1 MNFIF
6 RLLKFYTFFLT
17 LLSVVIVSS
26 LNAQSPGGV
35 STGLNVWLKANNGVE
50 EAVGDPAENGDAITR
65 WLDNSGNGRH
75 YNAVV
80 GPTFRTAIQNFNPM
94 IEILSGGFDAP
105 AGSEL
110 SIDWT
115 TFFISKKLASDNNGR
130 VFDGHISNY
139 LWAHWGNYT
148 NSIYINGN
156 PSNYNSGIA
165 TTTGIEEL
173 HLHSYKRESVG
184 GTLEARADGT
194 SLTTFGPGNSGSGVR
209 IDINQGAFSGETS
222 DSQVGEVIVYN
233 AALTA
238 AEVLRVET
246 YLAIKYGLTLTHDYV
261 ASNGSTIWDAASNA
275 AYHFDVTGI
284 GRDDNS
290 GFSQQ
295 ISQSINTDGAVLLD
309 KGGAFGNDM
318 DFIIWGNNN
327 STGKSNNVPSSF
339 IQRSSRIW
347 KVATLGTP
355 GTVTFSVD
363 LTLLAIPNTGNAADY
378 ALLIDDDVDFSADA
392 STHTTGA
399 SLVGNVLSFTS
410 VGFNNNDFFTVA
422 AANINLPGG
431 ANGDLAVWLK
441 ADNGVEE
448 AATDPA
454 EDGDAVSRWLDK
466 SGYANNYTVVAGPS
480 YKTNALNFNPTVEIL
495 SGGFDAPVGAALTS
509 DWSLFFVAKKLASD
523 NDGRLFEGHAG
534 NFLWGYHDTHE
545 RSIYINGN
553 PNNYNSGIAVNNGG
567 LNLSL
572 QSYVRNNATTDIE
585 ARANGQSLT
594 TFSGTNTAS
603 GIQIDIN
610 QGAFSAQT
618 SDSQIGEVIIYRTA
632 LSATDVN
639 KVESYLGIKYG
650 LTLSHN
656 YLASDG
662 TLLWDMTANASYHNA
677 VAGIGRDDL
686 NGLDQRKSKSLIA
699 SSALTIDKG
708 GAFSTNR
715 DYLLW
720 GSNNSAGTSA
730 NVPGGFVLRSNRI
743 WKTAVSGAPGSV
755 TTTIDLSLLGIPNTG
770 SASDYALLI
779 DTDTDFS
786 TGAATHTT
794 GALLVGNNLT
804 FTSVNLANGNFI
816 SVAAAN
822 VSLPGG
828 VAGAVLW
835 VKANAGVTGTTN
847 VSAWAD
853 QSGTNNNATQGTM
866 VNQPSLIN
874 PDLNFNPIIDFSDQ
888 TDVMLLAI
896 PPANLNTTVFSVAV
910 PAPNA
915 TWRTMFRGT
924 AGDHPIIVE
933 TGTTRLGYYD
943 NDNVGFKY
951 SGLNWTQGV
960 PSIVGL
966 EMRSGDVNFR
976 KDGTQGASINTIN
989 LAGLNLD
996 YFGNY
1001 PTGNQRFGKI
1011 AETMIFNTPS
1021 PLTTTEKE
1029 KIESYMAIKYGIT
1042 LSHSYLNSAASTI
1055 WNTTTNAGYNN
1066 DIAGIGRDDVSGLNQ
1081 QKSLSVNAD
1090 GAVTIDKGGAFG
1102 TDKDYLLWG
1111 NNDGTGLSTNTPLTF
1126 VGRSNRVWKVAVSGT
1141 PGNVSFSI
1149 NLATLGLPNTGNV
1162 ADYAL
1167 LIDTDIDF
1175 SVGATTHTT
1184 GASLVG
1190 SVLSFT
1196 GVSFSN
1202 NTFFSIAAM
1211 NISIP
1216 GGVSGLVFWV
1226 KADAGV
1232 TGTTNV
1238 SAWADQSG
1246 TGNNATQGT
1255 MANQPSLINPAL
1267 NFNPTIDFS
1276 DASDVLQLT
1285 IPPTNANSTVFSIA
1299 VPAPNTTWRT
1309 MFRGATNDHPII
1321 VETGSTRLGYYDA
1334 DAGGF
1339 KFSGFNWVQNI
1350 PTLVG
1355 LEMRTGDVN
1364 FRKDGTQGASINSI
1378 NLAGLNLDYFGNYQ
1392 VGNQRFGKI
1401 AETMIFNTA
1410 SPLTSTEKEK
1420 IESYM
1425 AIKYGVTLSHNY
1437 LTSSG
1442 SIIWNVATNAG
1453 YNNDIA
1459 GIGRDDVSGLSQQ
1472 KSLSV
1477 NADGAVTID
1486 KGSSFGSDNDFLL
1499 WGNNDGSGLSTNTP
1513 PSFVGRTTRIWRVAT
1528 AGAPG
1533 TVTLNID
1540 LATLSIPNTGL
1551 ASDYALLI
1559 DTDTDFSSGSTIHTN
1574 GVSLVGSVLSFTG
1587 VSLNNN
1593 NYFSIAAMNIS
1604 IPGGVAGAVFWV
1616 KADAGVTG
1624 IANVS
1629 AWADQSGTGNNATQG
1644 TMANQPALVA
1654 NDLNFNPSIN
1664 FSGSTQIMTL
1674 ATPPANLNATIFAI
1688 AKPGVNTS
1696 WRTMFRGATN
1706 DHPLIV
1712 QTGGTTLGYYDGD
1725 NVGFKSSGF
1734 TWLQNEPA
1742 LVALEMRS
1750 GNVNFRKNGVQGA
1763 SIATINLAG
1772 LNLDYFGNFQGNSQQ
1787 FGKIEEVIIYN
1798 TASALS
1804 SLEKEQ
1810 IESYLG
1816 LKYGITLSHNYLSGL
1831 SSVVW
1836 DATANA
1842 TFHNNVTGI
1851 GKDSKTGLDQKQSKS
1866 QAAGAVVTVGLGTIA
1881 ADNASNGNSF
1891 STDQSFFIFGN
1902 NSAALNSGGVSDIG
1916 TSVNAE
1922 VIEARL
1928 NRTWHAVETGTI
1940 GNLKIR
1946 FDLSTVP
1953 GLSGIPGDNDLQY
1966 VRLLVDADGTFATGA
1981 TSISPTTY
1989 NNGTDIVEFDHDFIP
2004 GTGFYFTV
2012 GSVDNINAALPI
2024 ELISLTVN
2032 QDDEGNAVI
2041 SWTTAS
2047 ELNNQSFTVE
2057 RSKEGRQW
2065 EQMATLPGAG
2075 TSTVKHEYR
2084 FIDVYP
2090 YSDISY
2096 YRLRQTDFD
2105 GTSTISKVVSLFI
2118 ESKSSSISIYPNPA
2132 TDEFIIEGDGLQKAT
2147 ITIANMLGQQFPMPP
2162 KSENGKIIF
2171 TPTNLPRGTYI
2182 VIIRNGSSV
2191 IWKKIVLK

>member
-1 MNFIF
+1 VNFIF
-6 RLLKFYTFFLT
+6 GLKKFGT
-17 LLSVVIVSS
+17 LLAILVVVQVSS
-26 LNAQSPGGV
+26 LYAQTPGGV

-75 YNAVV
+75 YNSVV

-94 IEILSGGFDAP
+94 VEILSGGFDAP

-110 SIDWT
+110 STDWT

-130 VFDGHISNY
+130 IFDGHIGNY

-148 NSIYINGN
+148 NSIFINSI

-165 TTTGIEEL
+165 TTVGIEDL
-173 HLHSYKRESVG
+173 HLHSYKRESTG
-184 GTLEARADGT
+184 GTLEARVDGT
-194 SLTTFGPGNSGSGVR
+194 SLTTFGSSNSGSGVR
-209 IDINQGAFSGETS
+209 IDINQGAYSGETS
-222 DSQVGEVIVYN
+222 DSQVGEMIIYN
-233 AALTA
+233 SALTA
-238 AEVLRVET
+238 LEVVRVET
-246 YLAIKYGLTLTHDYV
+246 YLAIKYGLTLTHNYV
-261 ASNGSTIWDAASNA
+261 ASNGTTIWDATTNA

-290 GFSQQ
+290 GLNQQ
-295 ISQSINTDGAVLLD
+295 MSRSINTDGAVLMD
-309 KGGAFGNDM
+309 KSGAFSNDR

-327 STGKSNNVPSSF
+327 AMGKSGNVPPAYV
-339 IQRSSRIW
+339 QRSSRIW

-355 GTVTFSVD
+355 GTVNFNID
-363 LTLLAIPNTGNAADY
+363 LSQLAVPNTGNAADY

-392 STHTTGA
+392 TAHTTGA
-399 SLVGNVLSFTS
+399 SLVGNILSFTG
-410 VGFNNNDFFTVA
+410 VGFNNNDFFSIAV
-422 AANINLPGG
+422 ANISVPGG
-431 ANGDLAVWLK
+431 AVGDLAVWLK

-448 AATDPA
+448 AAADPA

-466 SGYANNYTVVAGPS
+466 SGYANDYTVVAGPS

-495 SGGFDAPVGAALTS
+495 SGGFNAPVGAALSS
-509 DWSLFFVAKKLASD
+509 DWSIFFVAKKLASD
-523 NDGRLFEGHAG
+523 NDGRLFDGHTG

-572 QSYVRNNATTDIE
+572 QSYVRNNSTTNIE
-585 ARANGQSLT
+585 ARANGQSLA
-594 TFSGTNTAS
+594 TFAGTNTAN

-610 QGAFSAQT
+610 QGAFSTQ
-618 SDSQIGEVIIYRTA
+618 SSHSQIGEVIIYRTA

-639 KVESYLGIKYG
+639 KIESYLGIKYG

-662 TLLWDMTANASYHNA
+662 SLLWDMTANASYHNA

-686 NGLDQRKSKSLIA
+686 NGLDQRKSKSLVA

-708 GAFSTNR
+708 AAFGSDK

-720 GSNNSAGTSA
+720 GSNNNTGTSA
-730 NVPGGFVLRSNRI
+730 NAPGGFVLRSNRI
-743 WKTAVSGAPGSV
+743 WKTSVLGTPGSV
-755 TTTIDLSLLGIPNTG
+755 TTTIDLSQLGIPNTG
-770 SASDYALLI
+770 SASDYVLLI

-786 TGAATHTT
+786 TGATLHTT
-794 GALLVGNNLT
+794 GVMLVGNNLT
-804 FTSVNLANGNFI
+804 FTSVNLASGNFI

-828 VAGAVLW
+828 VAGSVFW
-835 VKANAGVTGTTN
+835 VKADAGVTGTTN
-847 VSAWAD
+847 VSSWAD

-866 VNQPSLIN
+866 ANQPSLVN
-874 PDLNFNPIIDFSDQ
+874 PDLNFNPTIDFSDQ
-888 TDVMLLAI
+888 TDVMQI
-896 PPANLNTTVFSVAV
+896 TTPPANLNTTVFSVAV
-910 PAPNA
+910 PAPNIS
-915 TWRTMFRGT
+915 WRTMFRGV

-933 TGTTRLGYYD
+933 SGGTRLGYYD

-951 SGLNWTQGV
+951 SGFNWTQGT

-966 EMRSGDVNFR
+966 EMRAGDVNFR
-976 KDGTQGASINTIN
+976 KDGTQGASIATIN

-1001 PTGNQRFGKI
+1001 LTGTQRFGKI
-1011 AETMIFNTPS
+1011 GETIIFNTPS

-1042 LSHSYLNSAASTI
+1042 LSHNYLNSTAATI

-1081 QKSLSVNAD
+1081 QKSLSISAD

-1102 TDKDYLLWG
+1102 TDQDYLLWG
-1111 NNDGTGLSTNTPLTF
+1111 NNDGTGLSTNAPPTF
-1126 VGRSNRVWKVAVSGT
+1126 VGRSSRIWKVVVSGT
-1141 PGNVSFSI
+1141 PGNVNFSI

-1167 LIDTDIDF
+1167 LIDSDTDF

-1196 GVSFSN
+1196 GVSFTTN
-1202 NTFFSIAAM
+1202 NFFSIAAM

-1216 GGVSGLVFWV
+1216 GGVAGLVFWV

-1255 MANQPSLINPAL
+1255 MANQPSLINPSL

-1276 DASDVLQLT
+1276 DASDVMQLAS
-1285 IPPTNANSTVFSIA
+1285 PPVNTNATVFSVA
-1299 VPAPNTTWRT
+1299 VPAPNTSWRT
-1309 MFRGATNDHPII
+1309 MFRGATSDHPII
-1321 VETGSTRLGYYDA
+1321 IETGSTRLGYYDG
-1334 DAGGF
+1334 DGGGF
-1339 KFSGFNWVQNI
+1339 KFSGFNWVQNVPMI
-1350 PTLVG
+1350 VG

-1378 NLAGLNLDYFGNYQ
+1378 NLAGLSLDYFGNYQ
-1392 VGNQRFGKI
+1392 LGNQRFGKI
-1401 AETMIFNTA
+1401 AETMIFNTP
-1410 SPLTSTEKEK
+1410 SPMTATEKEK

-1442 SIIWNVATNAG
+1442 SIIWNTTTNAG

-1459 GIGRDDVSGLSQQ
+1459 GIGRDDVSGLSQR
-1472 KSLSV
+1472 KSLSI
-1477 NADGAVTID
+1477 NTDGAVTID
-1486 KGSSFGSDNDFLL
+1486 KGSSFASDKDFLL
-1499 WGNNDGSGLSTNTP
+1499 WGNNDGTGLSTNTP
-1513 PSFVGRTTRIWRVAT
+1513 PTFSGRSARIWKVAT
-1528 AGAPG
+1528 AGTPG
-1533 TVTLNID
+1533 AVTFSIN

-1551 ASDYALLI
+1551 ASDYTLLI
-1559 DTDTDFSSGSTIHTN
+1559 DTDTDFSSGSTIHTT
-1574 GVSLVGSVLSFTG
+1574 GASLVGSVLSFTG
-1587 VSLNNN
+1587 VNFNNN
-1593 NYFSIAAMNIS
+1593 NYFSIAAMNVS
-1604 IPGGVAGAVFWV
+1604 IPGGVSGAVFWV

-1629 AWADQSGTGNNATQG
+1629 AWADQSGTSNNATQG
-1644 TMANQPALVA
+1644 TMANQPALVT

-1674 ATPPANLNATIFAI
+1674 ASPPANLNATIFAI
-1688 AKPGVNTS
+1688 GKPGVNTS

-1706 DHPLIV
+1706 DHPIIV
-1712 QTGGTTLGYYDGD
+1712 QTGGTTLGYFDGD
-1725 NVGFKSSGF
+1725 NVGFKTSGF

-1742 LVALEMRS
+1742 LVALELRS

-1772 LNLDYFGNFQGNSQQ
+1772 LNLAYFGNYQGNNQQ

-1798 TASALS
+1798 TAAALTS
-1804 SLEKEQ
+1804 VEKEQ

-1851 GKDSKTGLDQKQSKS
+1851 GKDTKTGLDQKQSKS
-1866 QAAGAVVTVGLGTIA
+1866 QANGAVVTIGLGTIA
-1881 ADNASNGNSF
+1881 TDNASNGNSF
-1891 STDQSFFIFGN
+1891 SADQSFFIFGN
-1902 NSAALNSGGVSDIG
+1902 NSAALNSGGVTDIG
-1916 TSVNAE
+1916 TTVNAE
-1922 VIEARL
+1922 VIKARL
-1928 NRTWHAVETGTI
+1928 NRTWRAVETGAI
-1940 GNLKIR
+1940 GNLKVR

-1953 GLSGIPGDNDLQY
+1953 GRSGTPGDNDLQY

-1981 TSISPTTY
+1981 TSISPTSF
-1989 NNGTDIVEFDHDFIP
+1989 NNVTDIVEFDHDFTA
-2004 GTGFYFTV
+2004 GTGLYFTI
-2012 GSVDNINAALPI
+2012 GSVDDINAALPI

-2032 QDDEGNAVI
+2032 QDGEGNAVV

-2047 ELNNQSFTVE
+2047 ELNNQYFTVE
-2057 RSKEGRQW
+2057 RSKEGKQW
-2065 EQMATLPGAG
+2065 EKIASLPGAG
-2075 TSTVKHEYR
+2075 TTTTKHEYS
-2084 FIDVYP
+2084 FIDLYP
-2090 YSDISY
+2090 YSNISY
-2096 YRLRQTDFD
+2096 YRLRQTDYD
-2105 GTSTISKVVSLFI
+2105 GTSTISKIVSLFI
-2118 ESKSSSISIYPNPA
+2118 EAGSSSISIYPNPA
-2132 TDEFIIEGDGLQKAT
+2132 TDEFVIEGDQLENAT
-2147 ITIANMLGQQFPMPP
+2147 LTIANMLGQQFPIQQ
-2162 KSENGKIIF
+2162 KIERRKII
-2171 TPTNLPRGTYI
+2171 TTTSHLPRGTYI
-2182 VIIRNGSSV
+2182 VIIRNGSNV
-2191 IWKKIVLK
+2191 VWKKIVLH